1 MKILLIDTCG
11 ASGSIALAGA
21 APSPAA
27 LSLPGRSA
35 AERLVPAIQSLVAGL
50 GLSLAELDAVAVVHG
65 PGSFTG
71 ERVGL
76 SAAKGLCHALNLP
89 LVAISRLAVLA
100 SLAQPPAGVPHPS
113 QSHRDPGSLTASLA
127 GWGGWVVHALLDAGR
142 GEFYSGLYAN
152 GLCLRES
159 LQPRDQLLA
168 EAGREPQQLFV
179 VCEPAVAQS
188 IAELAPQL
196 VAEPTAAS
204 ALPLA
209 LARIQ
214 QRAFD
219 DPATIDANYLRR
231 TDAEIFAK
239 SIAVAAPP
247 LSATQ
252 PGTPARPPARNA
264 RQPASPMTS
273 PPVHLRPA
281 IASDLEAIL
290 TLERATDLAPHW
302 PPSVYAAILESAI
315 PQRCLFVAEKDN
327 SLAGFAV
334 GLLHPAASERIAEL
348 ESVVVSASA
357 RRAGIG
363 RALCRAVFDWSRSQG
378 ATELILEV
386 RASSSAAIALYA
398 GLGFTLAARRP
409 RYYRDPNDDALLMR
423 LLLEREKGEQPNWP
437 TAESS
442 RDCAAATVPVN

>member
-1 MKILLIDTCG
+1 
-11 ASGSIALAGA
+11 
-21 APSPAA
+21 
-27 LSLPGRSA
+27 
-35 AERLVPAIQSLVAGL
+35 
-50 GLSLAELDAVAVVHG
+50 
-65 PGSFTG
+65 
-71 ERVGL
+71 
-76 SAAKGLCHALNLP
+76 
-89 LVAISRLAVLA
+89 
-100 SLAQPPAGVPHPS
+100 
-113 QSHRDPGSLTASLA
+113 
-127 GWGGWVVHALLDAGR
+127 
-142 GEFYSGLYAN
+142 
-152 GLCLRES
+152 
-159 LQPRDQLLA
+159 
-168 EAGREPQQLFV
+168 
-179 VCEPAVAQS
+179 
-188 IAELAPQL
+188 
-196 VAEPTAAS
+196 
-204 ALPLA
+204 
-209 LARIQ
+209 
-214 QRAFD
+214 
-219 DPATIDANYLRR
+219 
-231 TDAEIFAK
+231 
-239 SIAVAAPP
+239 
-247 LSATQ
+247 
-252 PGTPARPPARNA
+252 
-264 RQPASPMTS
+264 MTS

-302 PPSVYAAILESAI
+302 PPAAYTDILQPNDLAAPSIPRSLRNGWETASLSSDRIDSDELPQANAI
-315 PQRCLFVAEKDN
+315 QRCLFVADKDG

-334 GLLHPAASERIAEL
+334 GLLHPATFDPAVPDARQRIAEL